1 MTKASVSF
9 NAKINKLKTR
19 YFYLILSV
27 FTVLG
32 LQSCKTYKNLPNTN
46 KTVDDEASLETHYL
60 LHRINRI
67 KDFGYAFGHQDAT
80 AYGIGWK
87 NDGTQYKSDVKE
99 VSGDFPAVY
108 GFEIGHIELGKKQNL
123 DTVNFALMKRL
134 IRKAHNKR
142 GIITIS
148 WHPDN
153 PLSKKSAWDTT
164 KTVTYVLKGGALHT
178 QYRGWLL
185 RVADF
190 LNDLKDSKGNLIP
203 VVFRPYHEMNGSWFW
218 WGEGNCT
225 AQEYK
230 QLWKETVAI
239 LRDEFNVH
247 NLLYAY
253 SVNTFQTKA
262 EYLKYYPGDDYV
274 DILGVDV
281 YQHGTV
287 EDFTAALHTDLSILS
302 EIAKE
307 KKKPFALTEAGLNMV
322 NIDNWWTQVLDDNIS
337 EYDISWA
344 LFWRNAWPN
353 HYFVPYTGS
362 TSSYDFQKFKNFPHV
377 LFLKDLKKIR

>member
-1 MTKASVSF
+1 M
-9 NAKINKLKTR
+9 NKN
-19 YFYLILSV
+19 LIL
-27 FTVLG
+27 VLG
-32 LQSCKTYKNLPNTN
+32 IFMVAVMQSCKSYKNLTD
-46 KTVDDEASLETHYL
+46 TSEVVDNNASIETLYL
-60 LHRINRI
+60 LHRINKI

-87 NDGTQYKSDVKE
+87 NDGTQYKSDVNE
-99 VSGDFPAVY
+99 VSGDFPAIY
-108 GFEIGHIELGKKQNL
+108 GFEIGHIELGEKQNL
-123 DTVNFALMKRL
+123 DSVNFALMKRL
-134 IRKAHNKR
+134 IRKAHEKK

-153 PLSKKSAWDTT
+153 PISKKSAWDTT
-164 KTVTYVLKGGALHT
+164 QTVKYVLKGGVLHT

-190 LNDLKDSKGNLIP
+190 LNDLQDSKGNLIP

-225 AQEYK
+225 AEEYK

-253 SVNTFQTKA
+253 SVNTFLTKA
-262 EYLKYYPGDDYV
+262 EYLKYYPGDAYV
-274 DILGVDV
+274 DILGVDI

-287 EDFTAALHTDLSILS
+287 EDFIAALHTDLDILS
-302 EIAKE
+302 KISKE
-307 KKKPFALTEAGLNMV
+307 KKKPFALTETGLNMV
-322 NIDNWWTQVLDDNIS
+322 KDDNWWTQVLDQNVS
-337 EYDISWA
+337 AYDISWA
-344 LFWRNAWPN
+344 LLWRNAWPN
-353 HYFVPYTGS
+353 HFFVPYTGS
-362 TSSYDFQKFKNFPHV
+362 ASSSDFRNFKKFPNV
-377 LFLKDLKKIR
+377 LFLKDLKKVR

>member
-1 MTKASVSF
+1 M
-9 NAKINKLKTR
+9 AKP
-19 YFYLILSV
+19 LII
-27 FTVLG
+27 VLVIFIF
-32 LQSCKTYKNLPNTN
+32 LNMQSCKTYKNLPGKN
-46 KTVDDEASLETHYL
+46 KTLDHNATLETRYL
-60 LHRINRI
+60 LHRINKI
-67 KDFGYAFGHQDAT
+67 KEFGYAFGHQDAT

-87 NDGTQYKSDVKE
+87 NDGTQYKSDVNE
-99 VSGDFPAVY
+99 VSGDFPAIY

-123 DTVNFALMKRL
+123 DTVNFGLMKEL
-134 IRKAHNKR
+134 IRKAHQKK

-164 KTVTYVLKGGALHT
+164 EAVKHVLKGGALHT
-178 QYRGWLL
+178 KYRGWLF

-190 LNDLKDSKGNLIP
+190 LNGLQDNRGNSIP

-225 AQEYK
+225 AEEYK
-230 QLWKETVAI
+230 QLWKETVNI
-239 LRDEFNVH
+239 LRNEFNVH

-262 EYLKYYPGDDYV
+262 EYLKYYPSDAYV
-274 DILGVDV
+274 DILGVDI
-281 YQHGTV
+281 YQHGKV
-287 EDFTAALHTDLSILS
+287 EDFIAALNTNLNTLS

-307 KKKPFALTEAGLNMV
+307 KKKPFALTEAGSNM
-322 NIDNWWTQVLDDNIS
+322 IKADNWWTQVLDKNVS
-337 EYDISWA
+337 AYDISWA

-353 HYFVPYTGS
+353 HFFVPYNGS
-362 TSSYDFQKFKNFPHV
+362 TSSSDFKNFKKYPHV